1 MISLDVLNMNRKSN
15 ISSFSKILRLTVFGN
30 AWEDAY
36 VKFFKEDL
44 KFRFILLVVNETCTV
59 TLKSYKRSWTV
70 VRIQ

>member
-15 ISSFSKILRLTVFGN
+15 IFSFSKILRLTVFGN

-44 KFRFILLVVNETCTV
+44 KFRFILLVVNETYTV
-59 TLKSYKRSWTV
+59 TLKNYKRSWTG